1 MKKGGRK
8 HHSIASK
15 INPEAVFI
23 QQNLTKH
30 PPPGRHWDIE
40 GLALPSGNL
49 QSNEA
54 LTPST

>member
-8 HHSIASK
+8 PHPIASK

-23 QQNLTKH
+23 QQNFTKH
-30 PPPGRHWDIE
+30 PLPGRHRDTE
-40 GLALPSGNL
+40 GLALPSGYL

-54 LTPST
+54 RT

>member
-8 HHSIASK
+8 PHSIASK

-30 PPPGRHWDIE
+30 PLPGRHRDTE

-54 LTPST
+54 LTLST